1 MMIWLLPLV
10 PWGGAAAMLIIRR
23 RALLPW
29 LAVAP
34 LVVVFTVALWAAA
47 VQPVIDWSWWG
58 PRFELQLAVNG
69 LNRVLIVLIPV
80 IALPVVAYAS
90 ASSRSNP
97 SDSRLLALLL
107 VFTGAM
113 ELLAVAGDLLT
124 LLIAWE
130 LVGACS
136 WALIAFEWRDPARP
150 RAALNAFITTRT
162 GDLGLYLAAAAS
174 VAATGSVRFDALVN
188 ADRSALHVVAAGVLL
203 AAAAKS
209 AQLPF
214 SPWLFSAMAGP
225 TAASALLHS
234 ATMVAAGA
242 FLLAR
247 LAPVLAPT
255 GWFHPTVAWLGLAT
269 ALAGGVVA
277 SLQSDLKKALAASTS
292 AQYGLMFVAVGAGFT
307 AAAGLHLVTHAA
319 FKALLFLGAGVAVH
333 AAGTGDLARHRL
345 GTALPH
351 VARLFAIG
359 ALALAAVPPLGGAY
373 SKEQVLAA
381 ATQARFGGPW
391 LISGLISAGFLSTL
405 YAGRLYLLAFGPGPS
420 AAVHQP
426 TRLERWSL
434 TFLAGVSVLLGLLWL
449 PGAARWFEQIT
460 DQTLPTEA
468 ARLVLFSLITT
479 TAAGGTCW
487 LLWRRGILL
496 DLGLPDKQR
505 NFAAGWF
512 GLPMLA
518 TRLVVTPALRLSIA
532 LAKFDDRVV
541 DAGIRT
547 ATRTAAL
554 ISRLAA
560 WRAELMFER
569 IGTTV
574 ADVTSVMAG
583 TSRTADDR
591 VIDRAVEW
599 LARAFSRVADASSS
613 ADDER
618 LDTVVE
624 GVADDVGRAGRHSR
638 RLQTGL
644 AHDYY
649 LILTI
654 GSLGLIGVAAF
665 WR

>member
-1 MMIWLLPLV
+1 MLMI
-10 PWGGAAAMLIIRR
+10 GR

-34 LVVVFTVALWAAA
+34 LVVVFAVALWAAA

-58 PRFELQLAVNG
+58 PRFELQLAVIG
-69 LNRVLIVLIPV
+69 IGRVLVVLIPV
-80 IALPVVAYAS
+80 IALPVIAYAS
-90 ASSRSNP
+90 ASSRSDP

-113 ELLAVAGDLLT
+113 ELLVVAGDFLT

-136 WALIAFEWRDPARP
+136 WALIAHEWRDPARP

-188 ADRSALHVVAAGVLL
+188 ADSSALHVVAAGVLL

-242 FLLAR
+242 YLLAR

-277 SLQSDLKKALAASTS
+277 SLQSDLKKVLAASTS
-292 AQYGLMFVAVGAGFT
+292 AQYGLMFIAVGAGFT

-345 GTALPH
+345 GTTLPH

-381 ATQARFGGPW
+381 ATQAQFGGPW

-449 PGAARWFEQIT
+449 PGAARWFEQVT

-468 ARLVLFSLITT
+468 ARLVLLSLITT

-496 DLGLPDKQR
+496 DLGLPDGLR

-512 GLPMLA
+512 GLPTLA
-518 TRLVVTPALRLSIA
+518 KRLVVTPALRLSIA
-532 LAKFDDRVV
+532 LAIFDERVV

-560 WRAELMFER
+560 WRGELMFER
-569 IGTTV
+569 IGSTV

-591 VIDRAVEW
+591 VIDSAVEW

-618 LDTVVE
+618 IDTVVE
-624 GVADDVGRAGRHSR
+624 GLAGEVGRAGRHSR

-649 LILTI
+649 LILTV